1 MASHSCQLASQAAVA
16 ILCHRY
22 VPFLYFILCAASIEL
37 QNLQHVMVKDTFLL
51 TYFPDYSIKIRW
63 QKFHK
68 NYFKQEFFIMLKF
81 MFFISIPSIELVSTV
96 AGNQRSYSRD
106 AL

>member
-37 QNLQHVMVKDTFLL
+37 QNFQHVMVKDTFLL
-51 TYFPDYSIKIRW
+51 TYFPDYSIKI
-63 QKFHK
+63 KFHK
-68 NYFKQEFFIMLKF
+68 ICFKQEFFIMLKF
-81 MFFISIPSIELVSTV
+81 MFFISISSIELVSTV
-96 AGNQRSYSRD
+96 AGNQRSYSRG